1 MEKLTSFYAAIQM
14 LGSSK
19 ISLMQSV
26 RSARG
31 VVLQHRSVQE

>member
-1 MEKLTSFYAAIQM
+1 MEKMTSFHAAIQM

-19 ISLMQSV
+19 ISFMQSV

-31 VVLQHRSVQE
+31 VVLQYRTGMK